1 MRASSRHGHELGEG
15 RSSQGPKYGLKQR
28 SAEQA
33 RKRNKT
39 EKRKKKMTG
48 LHARRRF
55 AERHRRLVNV
65 LIQQNVQ
72 LLLEGPLTQLMRTPR
87 LIDFD
92 NKRAF
97 FRSQVRSASD
107 RYHGSLRIHVRREHI
122 FEDSFHQLRS
132 KCVPHPSFF
141 AAMQILPFYQIVL
154 YTLYI
159 SQLQFSRGCAWVVH
173 AHVQQSPS
181 VSKNKQTMLN
191 DCIWALLGCLQLA
204 KSCMHDL
211 TRGGVCV

>member
-1 MRASSRHGHELGEG
+1 MKSTERVRQRGKAEG
-15 RSSQGPKYGLKQR
+15 YSYSQQSLIDCLCGG
-28 SAEQA
+28 
-33 RKRNKT
+33 
-39 EKRKKKMTG
+39 
-48 LHARRRF
+48 RF

-97 FRSQVRSASD
+97 FRSQVRSSSD

-132 KCVPHPSFF
+132 KCALLPIAGVYSTAAVHSSYLLSASSFMLHIF
-141 AAMQILPFYQIVL
+141 RCLQQ
-154 YTLYI
+154 
-159 SQLQFSRGCAWVVH
+159 SCQLQ
-173 AHVQQSPS
+173 
-181 VSKNKQTMLN
+181 
-191 DCIWALLGCLQLA
+191 
-204 KSCMHDL
+204 
-211 TRGGVCV
+211 CVRRPAGSYSACEL